1 MKEYVKPVVLA
12 NEELAEGVYAASGD
26 TCWTVTQRG
35 DVIDSYEGRKVFYI
49 NLSHNGADHETQGVN
64 VTFVF
69 NFNVKQAFSGGGS
82 TECNGNTVTTTYTKD
97 TVENLAETNLFINVA
112 PEDDISAIT
121 PAILS
126 MTAECI
132 R

>member
-35 DVIDSYEGRKVFYI
+35 DVIHSYEGRKVFYI
-49 NLSHNGADHETQGVN
+49 DLSHNGADHETQGAN

-69 NFNVKQAFSGGGS
+69 NFNVEQAFAGCGPV
-82 TECNGNTVTTTYTKD
+82 EWNGNTVTVTYTKD
-97 TVENLAETNLFINVA
+97 TIENLAETNLFVNVA

-126 MTAECI
+126 LTAECI